1 MANGVGS
8 GGDLSSLSMRDLFR
22 MEAES
27 QTAILAQGLLD
38 LEKNTRSDESLE
50 SLMRASHSVKGAA
63 RIVGIDAVVAI
74 AHELEDCFV
83 AAQRREIQLTSE
95 HIDLFL
101 QAVDT
106 IVKIAHLD
114 DEHTRQWLR
123 ENKSLVDE
131 MQQQLRDVLSGK
143 SPQLDKQESAVT
155 KAEAGK
161 TKSASRKVKKSKASS
176 ANNAKATSEPEKPEF
191 ATASEISKAAAEERV
206 IRINA
211 ERLTRIMGLS
221 SEILVESGW
230 LRPFTDSMVL
240 LKRRHSEMSNLLDS
254 VKESIEHAA
263 VSETTRIQ
271 LVDAMKKLTDCRS
284 MLSERLVDLDDY
296 DRRNSN
302 LSSKIYNE
310 VVATR
315 MRPFSDGIQALP
327 RMARDVSR
335 KLKKKVKLVFE
346 GKNTPV
352 DRDILENMKSPL
364 MHLVRNSI
372 DHGIETAK
380 VRKANGKADEGVIKI
395 TASHVGG
402 MLTIVV
408 RDDGRGVELEKLR
421 KKIISKKLATKEIAA
436 NLSETE
442 LLEFLFLPNFS
453 TKSRVTEISGRGVG
467 LDVVRNLVQEMHGS
481 VSVVN
486 NENHGLRF
494 TLQLPLTLSVV
505 TTLLVEIASEYYA
518 FPLSRVDRLL
528 SVTIDQV
535 KTVEGR
541 QYINVDDE
549 LVGLV
554 PAYHV
559 LELDSVSP
567 QLDEYHV
574 VIVSDRLSCYGIVVD
589 RFVGQRELS
598 VQALDSR
605 LGKIQDISAA
615 ALAEDGHPV
624 LIIDVDDLVR
634 SIDSMTNT
642 SPLGT
647 LQPFSD
653 VISAKVRK
661 RILVIDDS
669 LTVREIERKLLE
681 SYGYRVDVAVDGMDG
696 WNAVRRTKY
705 DLVITDVDMP
715 RMDGIELVNSM
726 KDDHQLR
733 KLPIM
738 IVSYKDRH
746 EDRQRGLEAGADY
759 YLTKGSFHDETLVEA
774 VVDLIGEAS
783 E

>member
-1 MANGVGS
+1 MASGIGP
-8 GGDLSSLSMRDLFR
+8 GGDLAGLSMRDLFR

-27 QTAILAQGLLD
+27 QTAILAQGLID

-63 RIVGIDAVVAI
+63 RIVGIDAVVTI

-83 AAQRREIQLTSE
+83 AAQRREIKLTSS
-95 HIDLFL
+95 HIDMLL

-114 DEHTRQWLR
+114 DEQTRQWIN
-123 ENKSLVDE
+123 ENQNLVDE
-131 MQQQLRDVLSGK
+131 IKSQLRSILTGEVLA
-143 SPQLDKQESAVT
+143 QT
-155 KAEAGK
+155 
-161 TKSASRKVKKSKASS
+161 KKSKKAKKPVKAKKLVVGEAKSLPS
-176 ANNAKATSEPEKPEF
+176 EVVISHVALNAAT
-191 ATASEISKAAAEERV
+191 TDERV

-211 ERLTRIMGLS
+211 DRLTRIMGLS
-221 SEILVESGW
+221 SEIMVESGW

-254 VKESIEHAA
+254 VKESIEQTS

-315 MRPFSDGIQALP
+315 MRPFSDGVQGLP
-327 RMARDVSR
+327 RTVRDVAR
-335 KLKKKVKLVFE
+335 KLKKKVKLE
-346 GKNTPV
+346 IAGKNTPV
-352 DRDILENMKSPL
+352 DRDILENMKAPL
-364 MHLVRNSI
+364 MHLVRNAI

-380 VRKANGKADEGVIKI
+380 IRKAQGKSEEGFIKI

-402 MLTIVV
+402 MLTIIVE
-408 RDDGRGVELEKLR
+408 DDGRGVDLEKLK
-421 KKIISKKLATKEIAA
+421 KKIISRKLASEEIVTS
-436 NLSETE
+436 LSETE

-453 TKSRVTEISGRGVG
+453 TKTRVTEISGRGVG

-486 NENHGLRF
+486 NVNNGLRF

-505 TTLLVEIASEYYA
+505 TTLLVEISGEHYA
-518 FPLSRVDRLL
+518 FPLSRVDRLM
-528 SVTIDQV
+528 SVAPEHIN
-535 KTVEGR
+535 TVEGR
-541 QYINVDDE
+541 QYIKVDDE
-549 LVGLV
+549 LVGLI

-559 LELDSVSP
+559 LELDAVAQ

-574 VIVSDRLSCYGIVVD
+574 VMVSDRLSRYGIVVD
-589 RFVGQRELS
+589 RFIGQRELS
-598 VQALDSR
+598 VQTLDPR
-605 LGKIQDISAA
+605 LGKVQDISAA
-615 ALAEDGHPV
+615 ALSEDGQPV

-634 SIDSMTNT
+634 SIDSITNDGPVG
-642 SPLGT
+642 SMK
-647 LQPFSD
+647 PFANVMSHK
-653 VISAKVRK
+653 IRK
-661 RILVIDDS
+661 RVLVVDDS

-705 DLVITDVDMP
+705 QLVITDVDMP

-726 KDDHQLR
+726 KEDHHLR

-759 YLTKGSFHDETLVEA
+759 YLTKGSFHDETLIEA

>member
-1 MANGVGS
+1 MSSGS
-8 GGDLSSLSMRDLFR
+8 GPDLSGLSMRDLFR

-27 QTAILAQGLLD
+27 QTAILAQGLLE
-38 LEKNTRSDESLE
+38 LEKNNKSAENLE

-83 AAQRREIQLTSE
+83 AAQRQEVQLSSA
-95 HIDLFL
+95 HIDLLL

-114 DEHTRQWLR
+114 DEKTRQWLR
-123 ENKSLVDE
+123 KNKEFVDE
-131 MQQQLRDVLSGK
+131 LQGHLKSILSENEIA
-143 SPQLDKQESAVT
+143 PVPETITPVI
-155 KAEAGK
+155 
-161 TKSASRKVKKSKASS
+161 
-176 ANNAKATSEPEKPEF
+176 PEKESSPVNRKKI
-191 ATASEISKAAAEERV
+191 AASAPAPHINDSNPVDERV

-221 SEILVESGW
+221 SEIMVESGW

-240 LKRRHSEMSNLLDS
+240 LKRRHAEMSNLLDS
-254 VKESIEHAA
+254 VKESIEQAS

-271 LVDAMKKLTDCRS
+271 LLDAMKKLTDCRL

-296 DRRNSN
+296 DRRNSK
-302 LSSKIYNE
+302 LSSRIYNE

-327 RMARDVSR
+327 RMVRDVSR
-335 KLKKKVKLVFE
+335 KLKKKVKFNID

-364 MHLVRNSI
+364 MHLVRNAI
-372 DHGIETAK
+372 DHGIESPKT
-380 VRKANGKADEGVIKI
+380 RKSSGKSEEGNVNIS
-395 TASHVGG
+395 ASHVGG
-402 MLTIVV
+402 MLVIVV
-408 RDDGRGVELEKLR
+408 EDDGRGVDLEKL
-421 KKIISKKLATKEIAA
+421 KKRIISRKLASKDIVAS
-436 NLSETE
+436 LSEAE

-453 TKSRVTEISGRGVG
+453 TKTRVTEISGRGVG
-467 LDVVRNLVQEMHGS
+467 LDVVRNLVQEMHGNVAV
-481 VSVVN
+481 VSDSKA
-486 NENHGLRF
+486 GLRF
-494 TLQLPLTLSVV
+494 TIQLPLTLSVV
-505 TTLLVEIASEYYA
+505 TTLKVKISGEYYA

-528 SVTIDQV
+528 TISPEQISS
-535 KTVEGR
+535 VEGR
-541 QYINVDDE
+541 QYIKVDDE
-549 LVGLV
+549 LVGLI
-554 PAYHV
+554 PAFHV
-559 LELDSVSP
+559 LELEPSS
-567 QLDEYHV
+567 QHFDEYHV
-574 VIVSDRLSCYGIVVD
+574 VVVSDRLSRYGVVVD
-589 RFVGQRELS
+589 QFIGQRKLS

-605 LGKIQDISAA
+605 LGKVQDISAT
-615 ALAEDGHPV
+615 ALSADGKPV

-634 SIDSMTNT
+634 SIDAMTAG
-642 SPLGT
+642 SPVEVLRPIT
-647 LQPFSD
+647 D
-653 VISAKVRK
+653 VMAHKVRK
-661 RILVIDDS
+661 RILVVDDS

-705 DLVITDVDMP
+705 QLVITDVDMP

-726 KDDHQLR
+726 KDDHQLK

-759 YLTKGSFHDETLVEA
+759 YLTKGSFHDETLMEA
-774 VVDLIGEAS
+774 VVDLIGEAT

>member
-1 MANGVGS
+1 MASGIGP
-8 GGDLSSLSMRDLFR
+8 GGDLAGLSMRDLFR

-27 QTAILAQGLLD
+27 QTAILAQGLID

-63 RIVGIDAVVAI
+63 RIVGIDAVVTI

-83 AAQRREIQLTSE
+83 AAQRREIELTSS
-95 HIDLFL
+95 HIDMLL

-114 DEHTRQWLR
+114 DEQTRQWIN
-123 ENKSLVDE
+123 ENQNLVDE
-131 MQQQLRDVLSGK
+131 IKSQLRSILTGEVLA
-143 SPQLDKQESAVT
+143 QT
-155 KAEAGK
+155 
-161 TKSASRKVKKSKASS
+161 KKSKKAKKPVKAKKLVVGEAKSLPS
-176 ANNAKATSEPEKPEF
+176 EVVISDVALNAAT
-191 ATASEISKAAAEERV
+191 TDERV

-211 ERLTRIMGLS
+211 DRLTRIMGLS
-221 SEILVESGW
+221 SEIMVESGW

-254 VKESIEHAA
+254 VKESIEQTS

-315 MRPFSDGIQALP
+315 MRPFSDGVQGLP
-327 RMARDVSR
+327 RTVRDVAR
-335 KLKKKVKLVFE
+335 KLKKKVKLE
-346 GKNTPV
+346 IAGKNTPV
-352 DRDILENMKSPL
+352 DRDILETMKAPL
-364 MHLVRNSI
+364 MHLVRNAI

-380 VRKANGKADEGVIKI
+380 IRKAQGKSEEGSIKI

-402 MLTIVV
+402 MLTIIVE
-408 RDDGRGVELEKLR
+408 DDGRGVDLEKLK
-421 KKIISKKLATKEIAA
+421 KKIISRKLASEEIVTS
-436 NLSETE
+436 LSETE

-453 TKSRVTEISGRGVG
+453 TKTRVTEISGRGVG

-486 NENHGLRF
+486 NVNNGLRF

-505 TTLLVEIASEYYA
+505 TTLLVEISGEHYA
-518 FPLSRVDRLL
+518 FPLSRVDRLM
-528 SVTIDQV
+528 SVAPEHIN
-535 KTVEGR
+535 TVEGR
-541 QYINVDDE
+541 QYIKVDDE
-549 LVGLV
+549 LVGLI

-559 LELDSVSP
+559 LELDAVAQ

-574 VIVSDRLSCYGIVVD
+574 VMVSDRLSRYGIVVD
-589 RFVGQRELS
+589 RFIGQRELS
-598 VQALDSR
+598 VQTLDPR
-605 LGKIQDISAA
+605 LGKVQDISAA
-615 ALAEDGHPV
+615 ALSEDGQPV

-634 SIDSMTNT
+634 SIDSITNDGPVG
-642 SPLGT
+642 SMK
-647 LQPFSD
+647 PFAD
-653 VISAKVRK
+653 VMSHKIRK
-661 RILVIDDS
+661 RVLVVDDS

-705 DLVITDVDMP
+705 QLVITDVDMP

-726 KDDHQLR
+726 KEDHHLR

-759 YLTKGSFHDETLVEA
+759 YLTKGSFHDETLIEA